1 VLYQGVYR
9 TDFYDFAGSS
19 EITQATVIV
28 GPSNAYNGSC
38 SVQYSPS
45 TQQLSLLN
53 NSAAVA
59 GSGVIGQPGNGSDVI
74 LAGSQ
79 CLLDVTASSA
89 TSVGNT
95 LSLFLSLQFPT
106 AGSYGWYGQAKALP
120 AAYSVTGPISASLGS
135 LSVTGTSAP
144 LQGRGL
150 PSAQPSYYALNNDTP
165 ETWTY
170 CLYYPGTT
178 QCIIE
183 GESAQSVSN
192 CQATGAGLIHI
203 TPTWPSSYPPAFPS
217 YFDLTFTADPSAVP
231 GSRSITCST
240 DSGPITISPVTQGG
254 QTYNPLTVYDATP
267 AFAQPEFRS

>member
-1 VLYQGVYR
+1 MEVALSTTLQ
-9 TDFYDFAGSS
+9 
-19 EITQATVIV
+19 
-28 GPSNAYNGSC
+28 PLSNWRR
-38 SVQYSPS
+38 
-45 TQQLSLLN
+45 LN
-53 NSAAVA
+53 NSGVVA